1 MNQNKRL
8 NDKKIK
14 KKSSSSWATIPS
26 ALRIRI
32 ANECENPLLK
42 INNCFHNFNKNGFD
56 LSLKCYE
63 WRELDENCHQ
73 LIIEL
78 IEQNMKNYYES
89 SSWGWSKSKKLK
101 ELSDKTS
108 RILILKCNKTN
119 EIIGFVSFRFETGGH
134 HKESALYCYEL
145 QIIETHRRYGIGRY
159 LMSCLYEIGLNF
171 NMNKVMLTVFKNNKI
186 AIDFYLNALKYSI
199 DKSSPSRFQQESDYE
214 ILSIKLNKK
223 QIQTNF

>member
-1 MNQNKRL
+1 
-8 NDKKIK
+8 
-14 KKSSSSWATIPS
+14 
-26 ALRIRI
+26 
-32 ANECENPLLK
+32 
-42 INNCFHNFNKNGFD
+42 
-56 LSLKCYE
+56 
-63 WRELDENCHQ
+63 
-73 LIIEL
+73 
-78 IEQNMKNYYES
+78 MKNYYES